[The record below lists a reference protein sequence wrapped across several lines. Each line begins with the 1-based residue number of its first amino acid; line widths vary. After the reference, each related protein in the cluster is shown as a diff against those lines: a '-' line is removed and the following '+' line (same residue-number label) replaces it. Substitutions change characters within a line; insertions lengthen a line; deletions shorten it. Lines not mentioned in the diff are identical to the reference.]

1 MSEKSERMGMQK
13 TRDPRV
19 RFDMG
24 YPARIVAI
32 DGTWFRDCYMEDVS
46 QTGAK
51 VTVTGTLEGLNL
63 SEFFLALSPTGN
75 AYRKCQMVWL
85 KGETIGVRFAS
96 AKPTTSSRP
105 RRGVQAPN
113 AE

>member
-1 MSEKSERMGMQK
+1 MGMQK

-46 QTGAK
+46 QTGPK
-51 VTVTGTLEGLNL
+51 VTVSGTLAGLNV
-63 SEFFLALSPTGN
+63 SEFFLALSRTGN

-85 KGETIGVRFAS
+85 KGETMGVRFAS
-96 AKPTTSSRP
+96 ANPTMSSRP
-105 RRGVQAPN
+105 NRKAQVPT